1 MSVRHPRLTHC
12 VCSAI
17 QIQSRVEC
25 RNVLCGTKYKAGWNA
40 GTCSAVQNT
49 KHGGMQERILRY
61 KIQSRVECRN
71 MLCDTKY
78 KARWNAGTYSAV
90 QNTKQG
96 GMQERALPYKIQ
108 SRVECNVEQ
117 ERAIPSQRCF

>member
-1 MSVRHPRLTHC
+1 
-12 VCSAI
+12 
-17 QIQSRVEC
+17 VEC
-25 RNVLCGTKYKAGWNA
+25 TNV
-40 GTCSAVQNT
+40 
-49 KHGGMQERILRY
+49 
-61 KIQSRVECRN
+61 
-71 MLCDTKY
+71 LCDTKY
-78 KARWNAGTYSAV
+78 KAVWNAGTFFAI